1 MPAPDPVTEPFIRT
15 TWTDPVTGRHGY
27 LVIDTLV
34 RGLAGGGTRIRSGCT
49 LEEVERLA
57 RAMSY
62 KNGSLHIP
70 TGGAKC
76 GIDCDPQ
83 DPEAQAM
90 LTRFVRAMRPTFSTH
105 MATGEDMGT
114 SQKMLDEVFRDVGL
128 GLSVHA
134 AINATGDPEAARGR
148 VVTAGALSE
157 DGIGLVDLVGGY
169 GVAEA
174 CSAAIRHLGWAER
187 SVRAVIQGFGSM
199 GGSSARY
206 LSRQGIRVVGIADA
220 RGTIVNP
227 SGLDVERLLAARNQ
241 FGEVDRAALGEGDS
255 EMARE
260 DWIAVD
266 AELAIPAAVA
276 DSITVDNCDRLR
288 ARLVVEAA
296 NIPTTAAAE
305 QLLFERNVVVVPDFV
320 ANAATNGWFWWTI
333 LGEIEP
339 TAEAAFTHISKTMRG
354 AVASLLELSAGE
366 GIPVRE
372 AATRLALANM
382 REMAAEHGALEATR

>member
-1 MPAPDPVTEPFIRT
+1 MTEPFMRT
-15 TWTDPVTGRHGY
+15 TWTDRVTGRHGY

-34 RGLAGGGTRIRSGCT
+34 RGLAGGGTRIRAGCT

-57 RAMSY
+57 QAMTY
-62 KNGSLHIP
+62 KNGSLHIA

-76 GIDCDPQ
+76 GIDCDPH
-83 DPEAQAM
+83 DPDAQAM
-90 LTRFVRAMRPTFSTH
+90 LTRFVHAMKPIFSTY

-114 SQKMLDEVFRDVGL
+114 SQRMLDAVFSEVGL

-134 AINATGDPEAARGR
+134 ALKRTSDPEAARRR
-148 VVTAGALSE
+148 VVTAGGLSE

-174 CSAAIRHLGWAER
+174 AVAAIEHLGWASR

-206 LSRQGIRVVGIADA
+206 LVRQGMRVVGIADA
-220 RGTIVNP
+220 QGTIVNP
-227 SGLDVERLLAARNQ
+227 SGLDVERLLAARNSY
-241 FGEVDRAALGEGDS
+241 GEVDRSALGEGDS
-255 EMARE
+255 ELGRD
-260 DWIAVD
+260 DWIGVD

-276 DSITVDNCDRLR
+276 DSITVENCDRLR

-296 NIPTTAAAE
+296 NIPTNSEAE
-305 QLLFERNVVVVPDFV
+305 RMLFDRNVLVIPDFV

-339 TAEAAFTHISKTMRG
+339 TAPAAFSHISKTMRG
-354 AVASLLELSAGE
+354 AVKGLLELSANE

-372 AATRLALANM
+372 AAARLALANI
-382 REMAAEHGALEATR
+382 REMATEHGELEPLG